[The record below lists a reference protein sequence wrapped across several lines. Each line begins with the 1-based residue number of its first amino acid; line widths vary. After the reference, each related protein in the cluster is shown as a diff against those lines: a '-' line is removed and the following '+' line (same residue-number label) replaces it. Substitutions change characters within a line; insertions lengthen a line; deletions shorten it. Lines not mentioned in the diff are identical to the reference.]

1 MSQTPTNLT
10 ESKVVVALKP
20 KAKVSK
26 GKASAQQL
34 RELHRLF
41 SQAMFDYMVNTPI
54 GEHKPAMLNI
64 VRVFLNDNG
73 VEHSSSV
80 EALEL
85 LRKGLAEENPVAN
98 LASFTVPF

>member
-1 MSQTPTNLT
+1 MTSL
-10 ESKVVVALKP
+10 SGGSVVTLKP
-20 KAKVSK
+20 KARVSK

-41 SQAMFDYMVNTPI
+41 SQALYEYMTNTPV
-54 GEHKPAMLNI
+54 GKHRPAMLNV
-64 VRVFLNDNG
+64 VRAFLNDNG

-85 LRKGLAEENPVAN
+85 LRKGLAEGGSTVADI
-98 LASFTVPF
+98 ASFSVPF

>member
-1 MSQTPTNLT
+1 MTSSENT
-10 ESKVVVALKP
+10 VATLKP

-41 SQAMFDYMVNTPI
+41 SQALFDYMVNTPT
-54 GEHKPAMLNI
+54 GEHKPAMLSI

-73 VEHSSSV
+73 VEHSSSL

-85 LRKGLAEENPVAN
+85 LRKGLAEGNPTVSN
-98 LASFTVPF
+98 ISSFSVPF

>member
-1 MSQTPTNLT
+1 MSHTPINLT
-10 ESKVVVALKP
+10 ESKVVALKP

-41 SQAMFDYMVNTPI
+41 SQALYDYMVNTPT
-54 GEHKPAMLNI
+54 GTHKPAMLNV
-64 VRVFLNDNG
+64 VRAFLNDNG

-85 LRKGLAEENPVAN
+85 LRKGLAEGGSPVAN
-98 LASFTVPF
+98 IESFSVPF

>member
-1 MSQTPTNLT
+1 MTSQNT
-10 ESKVVVALKP
+10 VVALKP

-41 SQAMFDYMVNTPI
+41 SQALFDYMVNTPT
-54 GEHKPAMLNI
+54 GEHKPAMLSI

-73 VEHSSSV
+73 VEHSSSL

-85 LRKGLAEENPVAN
+85 LSQGLTEGNPTVSD
-98 LASFTVPF
+98 LASLSVPF

>member
-1 MSQTPTNLT
+1 MTSSENT
-10 ESKVVVALKP
+10 VVALKP
-20 KAKVSK
+20 KAKAKVSK

-41 SQAMFDYMVNTPI
+41 SQALFDYMVNTPT
-54 GEHKPAMLNI
+54 GEHKPAMLSI

-73 VEHSSSV
+73 VEHSSSL

-85 LRKGLAEENPVAN
+85 LRKGLTEGNPTVSN
-98 LASFTVPF
+98 ISSFSVPF